1 MKKLLSYTFF
11 LFFFLLLFPRLSFAQ
26 EEIILFW
33 GENCPYCHTVR
44 DKISAE
50 KLSEKINIVEIEVQ
64 KEKENISL
72 FKEKVSQCNI
82 NPERAGIPLL
92 FVDKKCYKGVNSIM
106 EKLKG
111 MIEESEEEIEA
122 IEEINLL
129 KGKANTEKMIVI
141 VFIFLVLTLLFG
153 YYRQDSKKGEKKRR
167 GGKKIAMVFFLLSP
181 LIFTSKAYAICPLC
195 TVAVGAGVG
204 VSRSLGIDD
213 VIVGLWIGGLLVS
226 SSMWLFEWLKGKKVV
241 KKESKKWLAL
251 GVAILMYALVLVPLK
266 FTGIIGHPFNTMMGI
281 DKVVFGIVLGSIVF
295 FSAGKLHFYLKR
307 LNREKVYIPYQKV
320 ILPVG
325 ALWLTTIIL
334 YLIVY
339 Y

>member
-226 SSMWLFEWLKGKKVV
+226 SSMWLFEWLKGKK
-241 KKESKKWLAL
+241 
-251 GVAILMYALVLVPLK
+251 
-266 FTGIIGHPFNTMMGI
+266 
-281 DKVVFGIVLGSIVF
+281 
-295 FSAGKLHFYLKR
+295 
-307 LNREKVYIPYQKV
+307 
-320 ILPVG
+320 
-325 ALWLTTIIL
+325 
-334 YLIVY
+334 
-339 Y
+339 

>member
-1 MKKLLSYTFF
+1 
-11 LFFFLLLFPRLSFAQ
+11 
-26 EEIILFW
+26 
-33 GENCPYCHTVR
+33 
-44 DKISAE
+44 
-50 KLSEKINIVEIEVQ
+50 
-64 KEKENISL
+64 
-72 FKEKVSQCNI
+72 
-82 NPERAGIPLL
+82 
-92 FVDKKCYKGVNSIM
+92 
-106 EKLKG
+106 
-111 MIEESEEEIEA
+111 
-122 IEEINLL
+122 
-129 KGKANTEKMIVI
+129 MIVI

-181 LIFTSKAYAICPLC
+181 LIFASKTYAFCPLC

-226 SSMWLFEWLKGKKVV
+226 SSMWLFEWLKGKKIV

-266 FTGIIGHPFNTMMGI
+266 FTGIIGYPFNTMMGI

>member
-204 VSRSLGIDD
+204 VSRFLGIDD